1 MPDRPKLSATTR
13 TVTGKKVALIRR
25 AGGLPAVIYG
35 HGTAS
40 EPVTLDAHDFGLL
53 RRHVGASTLVDVS
66 VDGGKARPV
75 LLQDVQIH
83 PVGRQIIH
91 VDLFAVRMTEEL
103 SVDIRLIGEGVLPVS
118 VAGGSLV
125 HPVSSVH
132 ARALPGD
139 LPDAIHY
146 DLSSLDSFEAVI
158 TVGDLVVPKGVTIQ
172 TDPADIIARVLA
184 PRGEEVVEGAVE
196 PVVEAPAADAPV
208 PARGAPAAS

>member
-1 MPDRPKLSATTR
+1 MPDRPHLSATTR
-13 TVTGKKVALIRR
+13 TVTGKKVAHIRR

-66 VDGGKARPV
+66 VDGGRPRPV

-83 PVGRQIIH
+83 PVGRQVIH

-103 SVDIRLIGEGVLPVS
+103 TVDIRLIADGVPSVA

-132 ARALPGD
+132 VRALPGD

-146 DLSSLDSFEAVI
+146 DVSSLTSFEAVI
-158 TVGDLVVPKGVTIQ
+158 TVADLVVPKGVTIQ
-172 TDPADIIARVLA
+172 NDPADVIARVLA
-184 PRGEEVVEGAVE
+184 PRGEEVVESAAE
-196 PVVEAPAADAPV
+196 PVAEVPAVAPPAAD
-208 PARGAPAAS
+208 